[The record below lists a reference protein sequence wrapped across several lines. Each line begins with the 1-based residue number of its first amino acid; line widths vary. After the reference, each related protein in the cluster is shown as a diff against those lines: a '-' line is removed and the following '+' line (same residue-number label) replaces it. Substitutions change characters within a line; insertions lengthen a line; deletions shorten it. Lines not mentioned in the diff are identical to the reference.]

1 MQHIVLWLRYRALQ
15 IHLHGLDSTLELIIH
30 PGVKNRYTERRMEIK
45 RQLHRAE
52 GAYKASLRNR
62 DIWRAV

>member
-1 MQHIVLWLRYRALQ
+1 MTHLILWLRFRSLQ
-15 IHLHGLDSTLELIIH
+15 FHLDGLDSTLDLIHH
-30 PGVKNRYTERRMEIK
+30 PGLKNRYTERRMEIK